1 MVVVALG
8 RFQIPRN
15 VVKCVRGCGRSI
27 KAVKRSVS
35 VQGAIIALRANY
47 AKQRVGYEAK
57 RIQSNLVRK

>member
-1 MVVVALG
+1 MVAVALG
-8 RFQIPRN
+8 RFLIQQS
-15 VVKCVRGCGRSI
+15 VVKRVRDWGRSI

-35 VQGAIIALRANY
+35 VQDAIIVLRANH